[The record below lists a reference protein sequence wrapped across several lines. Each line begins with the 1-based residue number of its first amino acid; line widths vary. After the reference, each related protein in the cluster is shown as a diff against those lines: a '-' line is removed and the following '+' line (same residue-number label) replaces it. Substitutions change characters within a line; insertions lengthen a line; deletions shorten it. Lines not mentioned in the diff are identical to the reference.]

1 MNLLH
6 TTFHTISPTL
16 SRTTIR
22 TVLPTLLACV
32 LLAACQRDASAP
44 EGPTISAPA
53 TPPTTTAPANADE
66 QRIANDVRA
75 LADDRFEGREAGTRG
90 YDLAAEYVA
99 QRYADIGLQPAG
111 DDGTWFQTVPL
122 LKATREADGAA

>member
-1 MNLLH
+1 MNM
-6 TTFHTISPTL
+6 FHTISHTL
-16 SRTTIR
+16 SRTMTR
-22 TVLPTLLACV
+22 TVLPTLIACA

-90 YDLAAEYVA
+90 YDLAAEYVEKVSISEIGTA
-99 QRYADIGLQPAG
+99 PTQAAARQR
-111 DDGTWFQTVPL
+111 
-122 LKATREADGAA
+122 